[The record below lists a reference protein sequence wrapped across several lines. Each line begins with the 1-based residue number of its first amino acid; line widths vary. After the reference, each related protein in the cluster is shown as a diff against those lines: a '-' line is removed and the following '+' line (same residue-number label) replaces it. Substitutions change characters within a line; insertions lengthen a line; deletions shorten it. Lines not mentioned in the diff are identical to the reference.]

1 MSDEKATI
9 NWIQIEA
16 DFRAGIKPL
25 RLIGEEHGITHG
37 AINKRAKRDGWTRDL
52 GAKIRAQADAKV
64 SRAAVS
70 KEVSARKLVTENQ
83 VVASNVDLQVSV
95 RLAHRTDIQ
104 RVKSLLLMLLAE
116 AEHQGANV
124 DLYQELGE
132 ILAKPDDKGQD
143 KLGEIYRKAMSLP
156 SRVGVLKQITETLA
170 MLIKLEREAFGI
182 DNEKNTENPVDAAL
196 KAMAAWKKNVEQ
208 PN

>member
-1 MSDEKATI
+1 MSDDKATI

-116 AEHQGANV
+116 AEHQDTNV

-182 DNEKNTENPVDAAL
+182 DSEKNNENPIDAAL
-196 KAMAAWKKNVEQ
+196 KAMAEWKKANGR
-208 PN
+208 

>member
-1 MSDEKATI
+1 MTEKTAI
-9 NWIQIEA
+9 DWQGIEIE
-16 DFRAGIKPL
+16 FRAGVKSL
-25 RLIGEEHGITHG
+25 EQIGREFGVTKGRISQ
-37 AINKRAKRDGWTRDL
+37 IAKRDKWNRDL
-52 GAKIRAQADAKV
+52 SIRIKAKADARV
-64 SRAAVS
+64 NEAAVNKRINAKS
-70 KEVSARKLVTENQ
+70 VRLAESV

-124 DLYQELGE
+124 ALYQDLGE
-132 ILAKPDDKGQD
+132 ILANPDDKGQD

-170 MLIKLEREAFGI
+170 LLIKLEREAFGI
-182 DNEKNTENPVDAAL
+182 DSAQTVNGLEAKFLDVIKSSSANG
-196 KAMAAWKKNVEQ
+196 
-208 PN
+208 

>member
-1 MSDEKATI
+1 MTTDKTAVD
-9 NWIQIEA
+9 WIQIEV

-25 RLIGEEHGITHG
+25 RLIGEENGITHG
-37 AINKRAKRDGWTRDL
+37 AINKRAKRDGWVRDL

-64 SRAAVS
+64 SKAAVS
-70 KEVSARKLVTENQ
+70 GEVRAHRMVTERQ
-83 VVASNVDLQVSV
+83 VVDSNVDLQVSI
-95 RLAHRTDIQ
+95 RLSHRTDIQ

-124 DLYQELGE
+124 ALYQELGE
-132 ILAKPDDKGQD
+132 VLAAPDEKGQD

-170 MLIKLEREAFGI
+170 LLIKLEREAFGI
-182 DNEKNTENPVDAAL
+182 DNEKNTENPMDTAL
-196 KAMAAWKKNVEQ
+196 KQMAEWKKANGR
-208 PN
+208 